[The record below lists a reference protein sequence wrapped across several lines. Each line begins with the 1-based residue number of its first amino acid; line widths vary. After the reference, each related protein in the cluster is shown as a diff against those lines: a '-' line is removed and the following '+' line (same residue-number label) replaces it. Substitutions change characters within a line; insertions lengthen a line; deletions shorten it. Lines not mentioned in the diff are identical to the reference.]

1 MSVWK
6 NIPRERRTV
15 QIWNASA
22 SFSWFKTVAW
32 RCEHIPA
39 CFGLRCFLKI
49 QYWAYLVFLNAPP
62 QSSTVCAT
70 NAISTSK
77 CGQTPTVSMIR
88 ASSMLR
94 SQRIGKGQKH
104 THTTQNTEADT
115 GHFKGFCGSFFLC
128 ELPSTTSLPQ
138 SDIFS
143 DALWWVDSELELED
157 VGQNTRLQGLGG
169 EWVAF
174 QLVVKS
180 WGSAPPFVLGLRS
193 YWRCGT
199 L

>member
-1 MSVWK
+1 MWRIFLQLHHFVRMFHFALAQAISCQNRVWHQCQFERTSHVNGALFK
-6 NIPRERRTV
+6 YGMHPHPFVGSKLWREGVNISPHV
-15 QIWNASA
+15 LGCD
-22 SFSWFKTVAW
+22 V
-32 RCEHIPA
+32 
-39 CFGLRCFLKI
+39 FLKI

-77 CGQTPTVSMIR
+77 CGQTPTLSMIR

-143 DALWWVDSELELED
+143 DAL
-157 VGQNTRLQGLGG
+157 
-169 EWVAF
+169 
-174 QLVVKS
+174 
-180 WGSAPPFVLGLRS
+180 
-193 YWRCGT
+193 
-199 L
+199 